1 MKQYYFAGIM
11 IVIYSFVYF
20 VYPSLFN
27 EAILETYSILLRVI
41 PILAL
46 VFVFIFVFNLF
57 IKPDKVRKHLGKES
71 GIRGWIFSIVGGI
84 LSAGPVYVWYPLLS
98 DLKEKGMRTSF
109 MSTFLYNR
117 AVKLPLIPIM
127 IHYFGVA
134 YTLILTI
141 YIIMTSVLVGYIT
154 EKLVDDK
161 QGSEDIENV
170 GS

>member
-1 MKQYYFAGIM
+1 MKQYYFPGIM

-141 YIIMTSVLVGYIT
+141 YMIMTSVFVGYIT
-154 EKLVDDK
+154 EMIVDGK
-161 QGSEDIENV
+161 QDPEDTENLNN
-170 GS
+170 